1 MLEKTLSLSN
11 ENYFET
17 SSYTSLM
24 RIAAS
29 PIASVSSFEIVDAAD
44 AALLDVRREIE
55 HLHASIVR
63 RRNRT
68 VA

>member
-1 MLEKTLSLSN
+1 
-11 ENYFET
+11 
-17 SSYTSLM
+17 M
-24 RIAAS
+24 RITASAIAA
-29 PIASVSSFEIVDAAD
+29 VSSFEIVDAAD
-44 AALLDVRREIE
+44 AALLDIRREIE